1 MHKSGN
7 PLFASKK
14 TRSVRQKLA
23 EAKRLG
29 MTPAQYA
36 RYLKTGKKSNKVV
49 KKADPKKV
57 TPIGNVKRGSMKPG
71 LDAAAASAKKRD
83 AAIAA
88 KRSAPKPPKKFKSNV
103 ARGTMKPGLDAAAA
117 SAKKREPTVKRI
129 TANPIKVPT
138 NKRFEP
144 KPPPAVVPAKPIK
157 RTPKVN
163 IGTEDPAANV
173 GPGKTIRTNPKG
185 EGSLTGLSMKELM
198 SKIEDAEFP
207 TDPDDPSA
215 YDIEDLK
222 ADLKQLRGRKKGGS
236 VKKKVRKKKTAV
248 KKRAALRG
256 YGKALRG
263 F

>member
-1 MHKSGN
+1 MALTKS
-7 PLFASKK
+7 
-14 TRSVRQKLA
+14 
-23 EAKRLG
+23 EAKLKRENPEKFRKLQEMRKRRRG
-29 MTPAQYA
+29 KRQLAKPAKRTIRTLSPA
-36 RYLKTGKKSNKVV
+36 SPV
-49 KKADPKKV
+49 KV

-71 LDAAAASAKKRD
+71 LDAAAAAAKKRD
-83 AAIAA
+83 AAKAA

-103 ARGTMKPGLDAAAA
+103 ARGTMKPGLDAVAA
-117 SAKKREPTVKRI
+117 
-129 TANPIKVPT
+129 
-138 NKRFEP
+138 
-144 KPPPAVVPAKPIK
+144 
-157 RTPKVN
+157 
-163 IGTEDPAANV
+163 EDPAANV

-222 ADLKQLRGRKKGGS
+222 ADLKQLKGLKKGGS

>member
-1 MHKSGN
+1 MALTKS
-7 PLFASKK
+7 
-14 TRSVRQKLA
+14 
-23 EAKRLG
+23 EAKLKRENPEKFRKLQEMRKRRRG
-29 MTPAQYA
+29 KRQLEKPAKRTIRTLSPA
-36 RYLKTGKKSNKVV
+36 SPV
-49 KKADPKKV
+49 KV

-71 LDAAAASAKKRD
+71 LDAAAAAAKKRD
-83 AAIAA
+83 AAKAA

-103 ARGTMKPGLDAAAA
+103 ARGTMKPGLDAVAA

-129 TANPIKVPT
+129 TANPVPVPT
-138 NKRFEP
+138 NRRFTP
-144 KPPPAVVPAKPIK
+144 KPPPAVVPTKPIK

-173 GPGKTIRTNPKG
+173 GPGKTTITNPKG

-222 ADLKQLRGRKKGGS
+222 ADLKQLKGLKKGGS